1 LITASTCSREGEEDD
16 GGISVQTER
25 PAESLIIMAY
35 SLRVDSSPREMAGRK
50 RRGERRER
58 EKKEKGLPPRR
69 GERDKEEEERGR
81 RRDGGGKEKEERE
94 REPRGRK

>member
-1 LITASTCSREGEEDD
+1 MITAATCSRGREEDE

-50 RRGERRER
+50 RRGERREKG
-58 EKKEKGLPPRR
+58 EKRKGITPEAR
-69 GERDKEEEERGR
+69 GEDKEEEGER
-81 RRDGGGKEKEERE
+81 
-94 REPRGRK
+94 